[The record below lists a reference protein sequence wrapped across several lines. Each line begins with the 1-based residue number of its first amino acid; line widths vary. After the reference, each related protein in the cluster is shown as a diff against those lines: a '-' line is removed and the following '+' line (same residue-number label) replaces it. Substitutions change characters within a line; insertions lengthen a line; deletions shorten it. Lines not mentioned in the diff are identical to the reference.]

1 MKKKSKAVKK
11 AQHYVTPNESE
22 SRAADEVI
30 TAPPKKKKG
39 AKNAATKE
47 QGDENRIW
55 TADEIGSLLT
65 IMETMLEEFIYIT
78 K

>member
-30 TAPPKKKKG
+30 AAPPKKKKG

-47 QGDENRIW
+47 
-55 TADEIGSLLT
+55 
-65 IMETMLEEFIYIT
+65 
-78 K
+78 

>member
-30 TAPPKKKKG
+30 AAPPKKKNG

-47 QGDENRIW
+47 GDENRIW